1 MALCCFQKQALSV
14 QALLQAGCFHG
25 AELQFI
31 CLLLFPLLGDHKHP
45 HLEMCGCRTSVPSI
59 KQDSVNQPAPA
70 STKKD
75 PLAAAGMPKGVPIAK
90 QLTSIQAL
98 RKGSDLEK
106 AFATA
111 ALVYNNYAD
120 PKGKLSKAET
130 KSLLQ
135 SQFWHVIQSTDPVL
149 RASPVPRSHGPCSD
163 WWGSWER
170 GAESPHPPGQ
180 GQENKPK
187 YQEIISFLDEESEN
201 KIDFEDFMFLLVSLT
216 LMSDLL
222 QEIKNVK
229 TPK

>member
-1 MALCCFQKQALSV
+1 
-14 QALLQAGCFHG
+14 
-25 AELQFI
+25 
-31 CLLLFPLLGDHKHP
+31 
-45 HLEMCGCRTSVPSI
+45 MCGCRTSVPSI

-135 SQFWHVIQSTDPVL
+135 SQFWHVIQ
-149 RASPVPRSHGPCSD
+149 
-163 WWGSWER
+163 
-170 GAESPHPPGQ
+170 

-187 YQEIISFLDEESEN
+187 YQEIISFLDEDSEN

-222 QEIKNVK
+222 QEIKNVT

>member
-1 MALCCFQKQALSV
+1 S
-14 QALLQAGCFHG
+14 
-25 AELQFI
+25 
-31 CLLLFPLLGDHKHP
+31 
-45 HLEMCGCRTSVPSI
+45 
-59 KQDSVNQPAPA
+59 
-70 STKKD
+70 
-75 PLAAAGMPKGVPIAK
+75 VPIAK

-135 SQFWHVIQSTDPVL
+135 SQFWHVIQ
-149 RASPVPRSHGPCSD
+149 
-163 WWGSWER
+163 
-170 GAESPHPPGQ
+170 

-187 YQEIISFLDEESEN
+187 YQEIISFLDEDSEN

-222 QEIKNVK
+222 QEIKNVT